1 MEYEVKKVIEFGRE
15 NTKPVG
21 LLKGA
26 ILLKDG
32 TEQVLQLKLR
42 NNGKD
47 ILNRVTVKIT
57 CIGKDGQTRGVQSYT
72 YEKLF
77 VACGEEFG
85 SNIPITLQYSDVEQV
100 DVKIEDDYRNL
111 KVSSRSIQKQ
121 QKNPYNILVCIV
133 SIVTLLA
140 GIYSTC
146 SMFNADFAF
155 WYLAYPSEL
164 ILNSMY
170 LYGITQY
177 ILATSKMPLRR
188 LYRLNLAILI
198 ISSICIVFPTVL
210 RGVLDEPSVYFDS
223 VGGHCSLSTRCQQVL
238 YFINSIVMLIALS
251 KYCNKKYFWLIIL
264 AVLIGMIPIIEMK
277 AVFYYAH
284 WDGEGI
290 SVALKIL
297 NSGRHL
303 NPTHNYTKENLAI
316 LGQTVKAVL
325 AVLGG
330 GLVASKKFKL
340 R

>member
-1 MEYEVKKVIEFGRE
+1 MGYEVKKVIEFGRE

-121 QKNPYNILVCIV
+121 PPKSSYNISVCIV
-133 SIVTLLA
+133 SVVTLLA

-146 SMFNADFAF
+146 GLFYYTEIWSTLVSQMIFN
-155 WYLAYPSEL
+155 
-164 ILNSMY
+164 IMY

-177 ILATSKMPLRR
+177 ILAASKIPFHR
-188 LYRLNLAILI
+188 LYRLNFVIVTVNGIYMLLLI
-198 ISSICIVFPTVL
+198 IIGLELGDPWWFSGLFESF
-210 RGVLDEPSVYFDS
+210 
-223 VGGHCSLSTRCQQVL
+223 QQIAFAV
-238 YFINSIVMLIALS
+238 NSILMLIALA
-251 KYCNKKYFWLIIL
+251 KYCDKKYLCLIIL
-264 AVLIGMIPIIEMK
+264 FVLLGSGPIFATLFIQYTYR
-277 AVFYYAH
+277 YYFGVPINKTH
-284 WDGEGI
+284 EIFIRLGLIVRII
-290 SVALKIL
+290 S
-297 NSGRHL
+297 
-303 NPTHNYTKENLAI
+303 
-316 LGQTVKAVL
+316 